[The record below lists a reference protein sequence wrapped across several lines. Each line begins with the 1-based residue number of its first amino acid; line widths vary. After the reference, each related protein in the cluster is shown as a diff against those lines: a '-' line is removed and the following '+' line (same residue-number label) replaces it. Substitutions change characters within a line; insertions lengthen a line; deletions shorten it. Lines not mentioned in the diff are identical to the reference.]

1 MYILYWLNIGHH
13 KNCFKQKK
21 SCVKNK
27 KILRALYVHDM
38 KVRKQRVLRRL
49 NIKRKSLKNK
59 GNKK

>member
-38 KVRKQRVLRRL
+38 KVCT
-49 NIKRKSLKNK
+49 NKS
-59 GNKK
+59 KKTKTCFKETKH